1 MFFFIGKIR
10 FQFEFDNI
18 KLYKKKL
25 KNKKKGGGEGGY
37 RVLKV

>member
-18 KLYKKKL
+18 KLYKKNK
-25 KNKKKGGGEGGY
+25 KNKKKGGQGGY